1 MIYQH
6 NCDLPGAAERTLRK
20 HEADWRSPAAVAG
33 GHSAG
38 EFSDANLTIRS
49 LLT

>member
-6 NCDLPGAAERTLRK
+6 NFDLPGAAERTLRK
-20 HEADWRSPAAVAG
+20 HEADWRSPAAV

-38 EFSDANLTIRS
+38 EFSDANLTSRA